1 MKKLV
6 LLFAMVTMICGGIT
20 ISYASE
26 SPWAESRR
34 ERRRAMERQK
44 RREHELKMA
53 EKGYQ
58 VRGYDRAKPKYIPRS
73 AIDPKTGNPCLGNSS
88 YVDIGNGYLSKD
100 GRFIPKVI
108 DPRR

>member
-1 MKKLV
+1 MI
-6 LLFAMVTMICGGIT
+6 TIICGGIT
-20 ISYASE
+20 ISHASE
-26 SPWAESRR
+26 SPWAANRR
-34 ERRRAMERQK
+34 ERRREMERQK

-58 VRGYDRAKPKYIPRS
+58 VRGYDKTRPKYISGS
-73 AIDPKTGNPCLGNSS
+73 AIDPKTGRPCIANGY

-108 DPRR
+108 DTRR